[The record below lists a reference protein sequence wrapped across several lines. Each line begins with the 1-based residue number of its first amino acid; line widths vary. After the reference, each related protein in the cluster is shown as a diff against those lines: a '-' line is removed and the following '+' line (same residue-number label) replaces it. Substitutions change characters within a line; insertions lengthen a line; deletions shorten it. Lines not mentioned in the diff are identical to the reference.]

1 MKRWLY
7 YVLIVVF
14 AAVFLYCAISL
25 GSYFL
30 QSKQTQDGY
39 DALSDL
45 LQQSPS
51 TVPNITVDP
60 TDPSATEPSP
70 YVTVLHPETQEPVEM
85 LPEFT
90 ELFKL
95 NPHLVGWIS
104 IEDTNVNYPV
114 VQTAQDNA
122 DYYLYRNYYKE
133 NDAHGCIYVREQ
145 CDVFKPSDN
154 ITIYGHRMKD
164 HTMFGHLAKY
174 ERKEFWQDHQFIQF
188 NTLKAHHT
196 YQIVTVFTTTANL
209 GEGFQYHLYED
220 FLDEAEC
227 NEFLTTAKANALY
240 DTGLSAAYG
249 DKFITLSTCEYTK
262 ENGRLVILAKQ
273 IS

>member
-39 DALSDL
+39 DALSDM
-45 LQQSPS
+45 LQQAPS
-51 TVPNITVDP
+51 TIPNITADP

-70 YVTVLHPETQEPVEM
+70 YVTVLHPETQTPVEM

-114 VQTAQDNA
+114 VQTAQGNA
-122 DYYLYRNYYKE
+122 DYYLYRNYYRE

-145 CDVFKPSDN
+145 CDVFKPTDN

-174 ERKEFWQDHQFIQF
+174 ERKEFWQDHQYIQF
-188 NTLKAHHT
+188 NTLKAHHI

-227 NEFLTTAKANALY
+227 NEFLATARENALY
-240 DTGLSAAYG
+240 DTGLTAAYG